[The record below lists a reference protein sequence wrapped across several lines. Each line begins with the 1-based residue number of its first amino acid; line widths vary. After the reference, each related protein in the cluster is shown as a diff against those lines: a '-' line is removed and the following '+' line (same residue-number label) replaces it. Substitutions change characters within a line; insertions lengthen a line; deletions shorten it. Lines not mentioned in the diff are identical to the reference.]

1 MAGGELA
8 GRTALVTGG
17 PRGIG
22 RAVCVRLAQ
31 AGARVALNYV
41 SDEAAAAEAR
51 ALVEAE
57 GTECLLAK
65 AETREAGEEKGV
77 LQRVGAERAFEG
89 LRPPRLRVISAT
101 RFGLSIA
108 DGDGRR
114 GAAPALDVAGS
125 LLAGRGGGAVGEDAD
140 DRPGTGGLAD
150 RRNTV
155 RAACQGYASC
165 RGPSKPAV
173 SLSRPSTARAA
184 RTARRHEAI
193 VGRCRR
199 HRSSRSYPHGFEG
212 LAGISSF

>member
-114 GAAPALDVAGS
+114 GAASALDMAGS
-125 LLAGRGGGAVGEDAD
+125 LLAGRGWRAVAADAD
-140 DRPGTGGLAD
+140 YRPGPVVWPIVGTLSGRLAKD
-150 RRNTV
+150 TQAAAGPRNLRSRIAEQTIH
-155 RAACQGYASC
+155 
-165 RGPSKPAV
+165 GPSCKDCSSPRGD
-173 SLSRPSTARAA
+173 SRALPSA
-184 RTARRHEAI
+184 
-193 VGRCRR
+193 
-199 HRSSRSYPHGFEG
+199 
-212 LAGISSF
+212 